1 MFPHFPTLGAKKLR
15 ELAHLGMV
23 LVSTLQKLTQNF
35 LIFSND
41 YLFIDGHGKYCGKI
55 NYRKHDEYGFSDP
68 LSPPNFM
75 YSTGNSLSIN
85 FHSNHEEMYSRYS
98 ERGFELRYETGSF

>member
-15 ELAHLGMV
+15 ELAHLRMV
-23 LVSTLQKLTQNF
+23 LVGTLQKLTQNF